1 MIDAHADIIGSL
13 LRPPELLLARED
25 FATGRITP
33 EEFSAIEDRAVD
45 WAIGIQEAAGLGVV
59 TDGEMRRLSFQSQ
72 MTEAVQGFGSWDLD
86 AFLWGEWHGVDGA
99 QAWRRERPAN
109 LGVVGKLVRK
119 RFLSADEFS
128 YLRDHTTR
136 KPKVTLPSPGMFA
149 NFWSPE
155 LSRGAYPTLEGFLDA
170 VARILREEVEELA
183 RLGARYIQI
192 DAPHYPLLLD
202 ASTRAFYESRGWTLD
217 EWLDLGI
224 ALDNAVM
231 SEIDGVTFGFH
242 LCRGNQ
248 KNRWL
253 VEGDYDEI
261 ASPIFKGIR
270 ADRFLLEYD
279 DDRSGS
285 FAPLAFV
292 PNDRMVVLGLIST
305 KRASL
310 EDPDFLAGRI
320 EEAANFID
328 KDRLAIS
335 PQCGFSTSI
344 VGNDLSIEEEKA
356 KLRLVA
362 KTAATVW
369 GETTP
374 RRA

>member
-1 MIDAHADIIGSL
+1 MIDAHADIVGSL
-13 LRPPELLLARED
+13 LRPPELLRAREGL
-25 FATGRITP
+25 AAGQITP
-33 EEFSAIEDRAVD
+33 AEFSVIENRAVD
-45 WAIGIQEAAGLGVV
+45 WAIGIQEAAGLDVV

-72 MTEAVQGFGSWDLD
+72 MTESVQGFGSWDLN
-86 AFLWGEWHGVDGA
+86 AFLWGEWRGVDGA

-136 KPKVTLPSPGMFA
+136 TPKVTLPSPGLFA
-149 NFWSPE
+149 NFWSPD
-155 LSRGAYPTLEGFLDA
+155 LSRDAYPTLKGFLDA

-231 SEIDGVTFGFH
+231 RDIDGVTFGFH

-253 VEGDYDEI
+253 VEGDYDAI

-270 ADRFLLEYD
+270 AHRFLLEYD

-285 FAPLAFV
+285 FAPLAFF
-292 PNDRMVVLGLIST
+292 PDDRMIVLGLIST

-310 EDPDFLAGRI
+310 EDPEFLAKRI

-344 VGNDLSIEEEKA
+344 VGNDLSIEEEKE
-356 KLRLVA
+356 KLRLVVDM
-362 KTAATVW
+362 AASVW
-369 GETTP
+369 GEETTHKT
-374 RRA
+374 

>member
-13 LRPPELLLARED
+13 LRPPELLQAREE
-25 FATGRITP
+25 FAAGRITP
-33 EEFSAIEDRAVD
+33 EAFSAIENHAVD
-45 WAIGIQEAAGLGVV
+45 WAIGIQEAAGLEVV

-72 MTEAVQGFGSWDLD
+72 MTESVQGFGSWDLD

-99 QAWRRERPAN
+99 QSWRRERPEN
-109 LGVVGKLVRK
+109 LGVVDKLVRK

-136 KPKVTLPSPGMFA
+136 TPKVTLPSPGLFA

-155 LSRGAYPTLEGFLDA
+155 LSRDAYPTLEGFLDA

-231 SEIDGVTFGFH
+231 RDIEGVTFGFH

-253 VEGDYDEI
+253 VEGDYDAI
-261 ASPIFKGIR
+261 AAPIFKGIR

-292 PNDRMVVLGLIST
+292 PSDRMVVLGLIST
-305 KRASL
+305 KRADI
-310 EDPDFLAGRI
+310 EDPEFLAGRI

-344 VGNDLSIEEEKA
+344 IGNDLSIEEERA
-356 KLRLVA
+356 KLRLVVE
-362 KTAATVW
+362 TAASVW
-369 GETTP
+369 GE
-374 RRA
+374 AAIN